1 MSNTIALWNWYIP
14 TKILQNTNLNPCSC
28 LTCLFYCLAL
38 FFFFYNLQK
47 LLLEIY
53 PHHLLWCISCL
64 ISTFSCTRKH
74 KVLLWLCPCSGIQ
87 AVIVGLYCGHLS
99 TCPLTRIASL
109 RPLWCR
115 DDTTLRTCWS
125 STSLLINARQI
136 NTTFFHNT
144 VIPNR
149 L

>member
-38 FFFFYNLQK
+38 LFFLQSSKTSSWNLSTPSLVMYILPYFYF
-47 LLLEIY
+47 LLHEKTQSSLMA
-53 PHHLLWCISCL
+53 
-64 ISTFSCTRKH
+64 R
-74 KVLLWLCPCSGIQ
+74 PCSGIQ